1 MEIRIAVIGTFWLS
15 ETFVKAIDK
24 TKGVRLAA
32 VCSRSREKA
41 KAFAGN
47 REDIKLYDD
56 PAQLA
61 ADADIDAVYI
71 ATPNMTHYPLSK
83 QMLLAGKHVLCE
95 KPIAATLAEYTELLT
110 LAKEKGL
117 VYLEAMMSAHLPQL
131 PVLKETLRKA
141 GRVVTARFDF
151 SQRSSKI
158 DRVWQGERFS
168 SFSKDCCGGALMD
181 LGVYAVYLALM
192 LFGYPKDV
200 NAYCVPILDVDG
212 TDTVILTY
220 EDFSVVI
227 TLSKLAESRIR
238 SEIICEKGT
247 VTVGLLSQLQEMD
260 FYPVGG
266 EKTPLYGK
274 NGFADSMEGE
284 LLDFLSYIAGKD
296 YTEMQ
301 ILAQNSVKLLQCIR
315 EKIGYDKL

>member
-1 MEIRIAVIGTFWLS
+1 METRIAVIGTFWLS

-24 TKGVRLAA
+24 TKGARLAA
-32 VCSRSREKA
+32 VCSRSMEKA
-41 KAFAGN
+41 RAFAGN
-47 REDIKLYDD
+47 RENVKLYDD
-56 PAQLA
+56 PALLA

-71 ATPNMTHYPLSK
+71 ATPNMTHYALSK
-83 QMLLAGKHVLCE
+83 QMLLSGKHVLCE
-95 KPIAATLAEYTELLT
+95 KPVTVSPKEYDELLS

-131 PVLKETLRKA
+131 SVLKETLQKA

-168 SFSKDCCGGALMD
+168 SFSKDCYGGALMD
-181 LGVYAVYLALM
+181 LGVYAVYLSLM
-192 LFGYPKDV
+192 LFGYPERAD
-200 NAYCVPILDVDG
+200 AYCVPILDVDG
-212 TDTVILTY
+212 TDTVVLSY
-220 EDFSVVI
+220 DDFNVVI

-247 VTVGLLSQLQEMD
+247 VTVGLISQLQEMD

-266 EKTPLYGK
+266 EKASIYGK
-274 NGFADSMEGE
+274 NDFADSMAGE
-284 LLDFLSYIAGKD
+284 LADFLSYIAGKD

-301 ILAQNSVKLLQCIR
+301 KLAENSVKLLQLIR